1 MPNPYNHQYKNSM
14 DWFYFMVSVFAVWR
28 LTHLFGKED
37 GPFDVIFLIREKA
50 GTGFFAKM
58 LDCFYC
64 LSIWIALPFGIW
76 LGPKWLEK
84 LVMWLAIS
92 GAACLLEQA
101 TTKND
106 LPGKTEYHEDN
117 IE

>member
-1 MPNPYNHQYKNSM
+1 MNI
-14 DWFYFMVSVFAVWR
+14 WFEFILMSLAVWR
-28 LTHLFGKED
+28 ITHLLGKED
-37 GPFDVIFLIREKA
+37 GPFNIIFLMRKKA
-50 GTGFFAKM
+50 GAGFFGSL

-76 LGPKWLEK
+76 LGITWWEK
-84 LVMWLAIS
+84 FLIWLALS

-106 LPGKTEYHEDN
+106 TDKTATYHED
-117 IE
+117 